1 MDIKIKVISKEP
13 TIEAEEEKEDSKVKI
28 KITNQEVAPEQ
39 DPTVK
44 IEVVNKH
51 RLEFELK
58 AKSAVNGDL
67 MIFAHRDIDIVL
79 NQKDRKVLA
88 FAKDMNSDFVY
99 GAESRLFEYLR
110 RKGIL
115 NYDSIQGGNIYGS
128 MEGKLMDAEEH
139 DVNKIALLAIHEWML
154 TEADYIND
162 LKDYDN
168 DMEKHLQNPNGEYS
182 TELGEVPHED
192 QKGSIRQR
200 NLFAPYLYGRYTY

>member
-1 MDIKIKVISKEP
+1 MPLKIKVNPSTAITEAEEENTNKIKIKVANKEVAAEEEP
-13 TIEAEEEKEDSKVKI
+13 TIKV
-28 KITNQEVAPEQ
+28 
-39 DPTVK
+39 
-44 IEVVNKH
+44 EVVDKH

-79 NQKDRKVLA
+79 SQKDKKVLA

-110 RKGIL
+110 KKGIL

-128 MEGKLMDAEEH
+128 MEATLMEAQEH

-154 TEADYIND
+154 TETDYIEN
-162 LKDYDN
+162 LKSFDEDAE
-168 DMEKHLQNPNGEYS
+168 DHLVEPDGEYS

>member
-1 MDIKIKVISKEP
+1 MTIKVKVNASEP
-13 TIEAEEEKEDSKVKI
+13 MMEAEEEKESKKLKI
-28 KITNQEVAPEQ
+28 KITNNESKPE
-39 DPTVK
+39 DEPTVK
-44 IEVVNKH
+44 IEVVDKH

-110 RKGIL
+110 KKGIL

-128 MEGKLMDAEEH
+128 MEGKLMDAKEH
-139 DVNKIALLAIHEWML
+139 DVNKVALLAIHEWMQ
-154 TEADYIND
+154 TEAGYIDN
-162 LKDYDN
+162 LKGHDD
-168 DMEKHLQNPNGEYS
+168 DVEKHLANPDGEYS